1 MKLTRETLKQIIKE
15 ELEAVTNEAYDIGP
29 LGAIEPRDEKPSV
42 DPEEIGADPDAPD
55 FEEAVA
61 QLSEKYTDVPD
72 EMLRAMIADMFR
84 VMGAEGY

>member
-42 DPEEIGADPDAPD
+42 NPEEIGADPAAPD

-61 QLSEKYTDVPD
+61 QLSEKYTDVPP
-72 EMLRAMIADMFR
+72 EMLRAMVADMFR
-84 VMGAEGY
+84 AMGTEGY